1 MTKTTK
7 ILTPTLFLA
16 TSVLAFS
23 ANASTVFDANS
34 VKVTPYNQATQYV
47 APFEVVQK
55 SKSVFLVVG
64 AEKNFT
70 SEAKLIQ
77 KPKKEQIKEQIKTL
91 KELEQ
96 TLKAPAPVNTFVG
109 AVAYEGKKWSV
120 QVDKLLAVE
129 LPSTRIRHYT
139 SEVEHPYGVLDVL
152 DSQTQEGILQ
162 RRKDVADACATQMK
176 NLVTLLNGVRTAY
189 EGVLAQDGKIFAI
202 KTQEDYWKA
211 IQSVHDEMYG
221 TLNASA
227 AIRNPTVDELTH
239 VKPAKLQKFKDFLK
253 ARKTE
258 ITSKEKLHEDLFK
271 ALDGVLYKIANTYR
285 RGNSEVAK
293 NVNEADVQDFNE
305 ITKANHAVRTSKV
318 TLADE
323 KMHWVDNGAEF
334 MAIEALIFDATL
346 ANSMSNAWAL
356 YQDILSGKAVYKV
369 PATTVEN
376 TSETK

>member
-34 VKVTPYNQATQYV
+34 VKVTSYNQATQYV
-47 APFEVVQK
+47 APVEVGQK

-70 SEAKLIQ
+70 SEAKPIKDL
-77 KPKKEQIKEQIKTL
+77 KK
-91 KELEQ
+91 LEE
-96 TLKAPAPVNTFVG
+96 TLKAPAPVNTFLG

-120 QVDKLLAVE
+120 QADKPLAVE
-129 LPSTRIRHYT
+129 VPSTRIRHYT
-139 SEVEHPYGVLDVL
+139 SEVKHPYGVLDVL
-152 DSQTQEGILQ
+152 ESQTQEGILQ
-162 RRKDVADACATQMK
+162 RRKDVADACAIQMN

-189 EGVLAQDGKIFAI
+189 EGVLAQDGKILAI
-202 KTQEDYWKA
+202 KTKEDYWKA

-221 TLNASA
+221 TLNVSA

-253 ARKTE
+253 ARKAE
-258 ITSKEKLHEDLFK
+258 ITSKEKLHADLFK
-271 ALDGVLYKIANTYR
+271 ALDGVTYKIANTYR
-285 RGNSEVAK
+285 RGNSEATR
-293 NVNEADVQDFNE
+293 NVNEADVEDFND
-305 ITKANHAVRTSKV
+305 ITKANYVARTSK
-318 TLADE
+318 E
-323 KMHWVDNGAEF
+323 KTTDGKTHWVYNGAEF
-334 MAIEALIFDATL
+334 MAIESLILDAKF
-346 ANSMSNAWAL
+346 ANSMSKAWDL

-369 PATTVEN
+369 AATPVES